1 MTSPTRPGPSS
12 SVAVPSTRDW
22 TDGTAL
28 AVRGAPQRLVRLVL
42 GYEPIR
48 EDVSLH
54 GGDPYRIL
62 FEPVTAAAVVYD
74 EGWVLLDSGFNIDTI
89 RDPQA
94 RAAHFNWDSYTAVVT
109 PGDPLRD
116 QVAAAGLDWA
126 DLAGCAISH
135 VHLDHTGGLRLLS
148 DGPPVLLQRAEWEF
162 ASTVAGI
169 DHFAF
174 TDDYLRPGLDIV
186 LLDGDTR
193 LAPGLTALD
202 TRGHT
207 PGHQSFQ
214 VELTDRTV
222 VLACDAADLRANIT
236 ESRPCGITALPEGAA
251 DARRSIERLHA
262 LDAQPGV
269 EVWPGHD
276 PDFWAWQN
284 THEQWV

>member
-1 MTSPTRPGPSS
+1 MTSPSTPGSTSREWAAGSS
-12 SVAVPSTRDW
+12 
-22 TDGTAL
+22 L
-28 AVRGAPQRLVRLVL
+28 AVQGRPHRLVRFVL

-48 EDVSLH
+48 EDVSIL

-62 FEPVTAAAVVYD
+62 FEPVTAAAVVY
-74 EGWVLLDSGFNIDTI
+74 EQGWVLLDSGFNIDTI
-89 RDPQA
+89 RDPAA
-94 RAAHFNWDSYTAVVT
+94 RAAHYNWDSYTAVVT

-126 DLAGCAISH
+126 ELAGCAISH
-135 VHLDHTGGLRLLS
+135 VHLDHTGGLRLLT
-148 DGPPVLLQRAEWEF
+148 DGPPVLLQRREWQF
-162 ASTVAGI
+162 ATTVAGPE
-169 DHFAF
+169 HFAF

-186 LLDGDTR
+186 VLDGDTL

-214 VELTDRTV
+214 VELPDRIV

-236 ESRPCGITALPEGAA
+236 ESRPCGMAALPEGAA
-251 DARRSIERLHA
+251 EAQKSIERLHA

-276 PDFWAWQN
+276 PDWWAWQN
-284 THEQWV
+284 FRDQWV